1 MDEILHQLGG
11 LFLASIPTMVLFL
24 LTLLLYRV
32 LVYTPLTRTL
42 AERRARTTG
51 AIAKAH
57 AAIAAADAK
66 SQEYEAKL
74 RAARAEIFRAREARV
89 QGWNRER
96 ENILDEARHAAQARV
111 KAARASIDAE
121 AEEARRGI
129 DAAADRLA
137 GDILKAILPA
147 EADLVGSAR

>member
-1 MDEILHQLGG
+1 MDEILHQLGDLLLG
-11 LFLASIPTMVLFL
+11 SIPTMVLFL
-24 LTLLLYRV
+24 LTLLLYRL
-32 LVYTPLTRTL
+32 LVYGPLTRVL

-51 AIAKAH
+51 AVAKAH

-66 SQEYEAKL
+66 AQEYEAKL

-96 ENILDEARHAAQARV
+96 ENILEETRHAGQERV
-111 KAARASIDAE
+111 RVARARIEAE
-121 AEEARRGI
+121 AEEARKGI

-137 GDILKAILPA
+137 NDILKAILPR